1 VVLPPP
7 LGFAAGRVRYGAAMA
22 AILWA
27 HETAEIFRTPSHTVL
42 EGRVVAPMFAFFD
55 QREDLDC
62 GSGDSNE
69 ADGPQEA

>member
-1 VVLPPP
+1 
-7 LGFAAGRVRYGAAMA
+7 MA